1 MSSIKPMSSIK
12 KVCFAAVVLTLFV
25 SEVVRAKGPSDVPP
39 EASADVFVPHPVV
52 LKKRDVATLKMDSQA
67 PDFRLRGVDDRW
79 HSLADYDEAKVLALV
94 FTCNHCPAAQKFED
108 DFNQMVKD
116 YADHGV
122 ALVAIS
128 SSSPLGVEEWELGWS
143 DVGDSYEDM
152 KIRAKDREFL
162 FPYLYDG
169 DLQDASLAY
178 GAMATPHVFVF
189 DKERKLKYVGRPG
202 LRPTKKNK
210 LPGRAT
216 EMRAAIDALLAGQE
230 VSPRTTPLVGCST
243 KWSWKNGHLSDPWND
258 WRKGEVTLEE
268 IDLKGV
274 QSLLA
279 NDSKRLRLVNVWAT
293 WCTTCIGEYS
303 EFVKLHGIYH
313 PRQIYD
319 AKSGFEFVSICLD
332 SPEKKPVAKRLLD
345 RFESRVSNYLF
356 DEQHLDDF
364 VAAIDPDWN
373 GALPYTLLVEPG
385 GKVLYRCQGAADFV
399 KLRKIII
406 EQPTMGRLQ

>member
-1 MSSIKPMSSIK
+1 MTSLKSVFFVII
-12 KVCFAAVVLTLFV
+12 VLTLLA
-25 SEVVRAKGPSDVPP
+25 SGNVRGKGPSDEP
-39 EASADVFVPHPVV
+39 FVPHPVV
-52 LKKRDVATLKMDSQA
+52 LEKRDVSTLKIGDQA

-79 HSLADYDEAKVLALV
+79 HSLAEFDEDKVLALV

-108 DFNQMVKD
+108 DFNQIVED
-116 YADHGV
+116 YAGQGV

-143 DVGDSYEDM
+143 DVGDGFDDM

-169 DLQDASLAY
+169 DLQEASLAY

-189 DKERKLKYVGRPG
+189 DHDRALKYVGRPG
-202 LRPTKKNK
+202 LRPTRANK
-210 LPGRAT
+210 LPGHAS
-216 EMRAAIDALLAGQE
+216 EMRAAIDAILADRE

-243 KWSWKNGHLSDPWND
+243 KWSWKNGHLSAPWND
-258 WRKGEVTLEE
+258 WRKGEVTLKD
-268 IDLKGV
+268 IDLAGV
-274 QSLLA
+274 QTLLA
-279 NDSKRLRLVNVWAT
+279 NESKRLRLVNVWAT
-293 WCTTCIGEYS
+293 WCTACIGEYS

-313 PRQIYD
+313 PREIYD
-319 AKSGFEFVSICLD
+319 AKSGFELVSLCLD
-332 SPEKKPVAKRLLD
+332 SPDKKGVAKRLLD
-345 RFESRVSNYLF
+345 RFESRVSNHFF
-356 DEQHLDDF
+356 DTEQLDEF
-364 VAAIDPDWN
+364 VAKVDSEWD

-406 EQPTMGRLQ
+406 EHPSMGRLQ

>member
-178 GAMATPHVFVF
+178 GAMATPHVFVSI
-189 DKERKLKYVGRPG
+189 
-202 LRPTKKNK
+202 KN
-210 LPGRAT
+210 
-216 EMRAAIDALLAGQE
+216 
-230 VSPRTTPLVGCST
+230 
-243 KWSWKNGHLSDPWND
+243 
-258 WRKGEVTLEE
+258 
-268 IDLKGV
+268 
-274 QSLLA
+274 A
-279 NDSKRLRLVNVWAT
+279 N
-293 WCTTCIGEYS
+293 
-303 EFVKLHGIYH
+303 
-313 PRQIYD
+313 
-319 AKSGFEFVSICLD
+319 
-332 SPEKKPVAKRLLD
+332 
-345 RFESRVSNYLF
+345 
-356 DEQHLDDF
+356 
-364 VAAIDPDWN
+364 
-373 GALPYTLLVEPG
+373 
-385 GKVLYRCQGAADFV
+385 
-399 KLRKIII
+399 
-406 EQPTMGRLQ
+406 